1 MFKKRRAKIQKKM
14 DGQTVETFHETSLQ
28 KNKKGDCNSRLL
40 LWRDRELNSR
50 PPGYES
56 DALTN

>member
-1 MFKKRRAKIQKKM
+1 MIIVLGKQQQK
-14 DGQTVETFHETSLQ
+14 G
-28 KNKKGDCNSRLL
+28 NKKNETIVLSTVPF

>member
-1 MFKKRRAKIQKKM
+1 MLSHANMQQHYFEYNNIY
-14 DGQTVETFHETSLQ
+14 V
-28 KNKKGDCNSRLL
+28 

-56 DALTN
+56 DALTI